1 MSIAIEP
8 KRTDG
13 AQRYIQVTIPV
24 AMVNEATQA
33 AARKLASNVAIPG
46 FRKGKAPPA
55 MIMKRYADS
64 IRAEALDHLVQDA
77 WREVLDREQIK
88 AASQP
93 HIHDLRFEEGQPVSF
108 ELHVEVR
115 PEVKL
120 ARTQGFRVTR
130 TERAV
135 GEDEVGEQLEQ
146 LREQR
151 ASWMPVEERPVEGDL
166 VTVMLA
172 TADEDGTIPEGRE
185 YKIVLGAGQA
195 IPGIEEV
202 IMELTPGQTLER
214 SVRWPDDFPDE
225 SQRAKSKMV
234 RVALSDVKRKSLPAL
249 DDAFASEVGD
259 FDSLDALRSA
269 VRSDMVD
276 AARRE
281 ADAEVRQ
288 KLLDEIIGANPFEV
302 PPSWVGQ
309 LVDGYAKA
317 YQIPEGEMERFATQ
331 FRPTAERQVRRDL
344 IVETLAETESL
355 KATESDIDDKITE
368 LAEKR
373 SQNPGQVYAAL
384 QKGGRL
390 TELERGLT
398 EDKVFKWLFDRNTI
412 E

>member
-24 AMVNEATQA
+24 AMVNEARQA

-93 HIHDLRFEEGQPVSF
+93 HIHDLKFEEGQPVSF

-130 TERAV
+130 TERSV
-135 GEDEVGEQLEQ
+135 GEEEVREQLEQ

-172 TADEDGTIPEGRE
+172 TADEDGTMPEGRE

-202 IMELTPGQTLER
+202 IMELTPGQRLER

-225 SQRAKSKMV
+225 SQRSRSKMV
-234 RVALSDVKRKSLPAL
+234 LVTLTDVKRKSLPAL

-269 VRSDMVD
+269 VRSDMAD
-276 AARRE
+276 AAKRE

-398 EDKVFKWLFDRNTI
+398 EDKVFQWLFDRNTI